1 MAAQSNELMLCEVRT
16 SKKLREMSVEIPLE
30 VHGVESL
37 FPLGFREAFL
47 KDFCSPVYWS
57 QAILLFN

>member
-47 KDFCSPVYWS
+47 KDFCSPVY
-57 QAILLFN
+57 

>member
-16 SKKLREMSVEIPLE
+16 SKQLREMGAEIPLE
-30 VHGVESL
+30 VHGIESL

-47 KDFCSPVYWS
+47 KGFGSPVY
-57 QAILLFN
+57 